1 VKTPA
6 IAAACLVLTA
16 CSGPQTEWIG
26 VVDSSVAPPYA
37 DFASPS
43 GTYKTLAECEQAM
56 KAAAGEQKEKPAA
69 REGVVVRTL
78 FYRCREGKEGKSE
91 KLVATKY
98 LALPEKP

>member
-1 VKTPA
+1 
-6 IAAACLVLTA
+6 
-16 CSGPQTEWIG
+16 
-26 VVDSSVAPPYA
+26 
-37 DFASPS
+37 
-43 GTYKTLAECEQAM
+43 M